1 MKPFVPVYL
10 DNAATTFPK
19 PPAVLSEVNDCIR
32 RYCGNPGRGSHPMA
46 MAAAEQIFSCRCALS
61 DFVGGYAPEHVIFT
75 QNTTYAINLFLK
87 GILKKGDHVLIS
99 DLEHNAV
106 FRPIWKMA
114 QDGVIEYDVFPS
126 MCGLASASPVRICA
140 GIAKRLRPNTRLV
153 ICTHASNLCSHE
165 MPLSQIGAFCHRHGL
180 LFAVD
185 AAQSAGHLPINMK
198 AMQIDALALPGHK
211 GLYGIQGAGALILA
225 PSVSL
230 STLVEG
236 GNGLH
241 SLEGDMPDQSPERY
255 ESGTPP
261 TPSIAGL
268 LRGVEAVRAIGLD
281 AIADHEAR
289 LFERMHERLSSLSGV
304 TVYAP
309 DTPGAVL
316 LFSAD
321 GIPSE
326 QLAAELGRRGICVR
340 GGYHCS
346 ALGHATLHTPPDGAV
361 RASFG
366 IFNTETDVDR
376 LCDAL
381 AELIP

>member
-87 GILKKGDHVLIS
+87 GVLKKGDHVLIS

-153 ICTHASNLCSHE
+153 MCTHASNLCSYE

-185 AAQSAGHLPINMK
+185 AAQSAGHMPIDMK

-225 PSVSL
+225 PTVSL

-268 LRGVEAVRAIGLD
+268 LRGVEAVRAIGLG

-289 LFERMHERLSSLSGV
+289 LFGRMHERLTTLRGI
-304 TVYAP
+304 TVYVPNAR
-309 DTPGAVL
+309 GAVL

-381 AELIP
+381 TELIP